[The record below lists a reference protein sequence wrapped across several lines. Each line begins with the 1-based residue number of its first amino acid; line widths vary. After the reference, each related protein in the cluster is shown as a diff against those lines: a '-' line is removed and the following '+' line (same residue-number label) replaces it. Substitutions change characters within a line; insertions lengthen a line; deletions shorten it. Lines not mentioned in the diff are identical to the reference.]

1 MKVFSTKQIE
11 QFDANMAKIGYT
23 FEDIHCGDWYYRN
36 KLGKEIRIVVGTDTI
51 YGVIVNNEIEFSAS
65 NLVCQDQL
73 YKKILDTLNIIGI
86 RKRIIDYSEFGSKP
100 HHR

>member
-23 FEDIHCGDWYYRN
+23 YEDMHYGDWYYRN
-36 KLGKEIRIVVGTDTI
+36 KLGKEIRIVVGGDTI

-65 NLVCQDQL
+65 NLVGQSQL
-73 YKKILDTLNIIGI
+73 YKKILNTLNIVGI
-86 RKRIIDYSEFGSKP
+86 RKQINEYPYNS
-100 HHR
+100 